1 MATSFSIIPRTNPE
15 FVLTTG
21 VFVSET
27 EAVLFSCAF
36 KLQLIH
42 NIKKKGYFSNVIF
55 LISSCH
61 YFSK

>member
-42 NIKKKGYFSNVIF
+42 NIKKGLFFSCYFFN
-55 LISSCH
+55 
-61 YFSK
+61 

>member
-27 EAVLFSCAF
+27 EAVLFSCVF

-42 NIKKKGYFSNVIF
+42 NIKKRVIF
-55 LISSCH
+55 QML
-61 YFSK
+61 FF